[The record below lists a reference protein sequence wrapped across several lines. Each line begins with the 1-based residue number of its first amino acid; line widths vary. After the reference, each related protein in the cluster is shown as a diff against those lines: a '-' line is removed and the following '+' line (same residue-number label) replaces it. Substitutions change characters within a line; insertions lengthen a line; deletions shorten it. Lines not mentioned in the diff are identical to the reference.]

1 MILDDFG
8 TSIYMPHA
16 PCVAGSGSF
25 FTACQGCWKCE
36 LKHNAQKL
44 SSRRGGFPAAFSGG
58 SVLSTTAL
66 GVSNSSNTVY
76 VVSSLWNVFAQ
87 TCDLQI
93 PSGSKKMTAVHSHRP
108 TFG

>member
-93 PSGSKKMTAVHSHRP
+93 PSGSKNMTAVHSHRP